1 MVFEAPNFA
10 KTVLPVAVSKTDGK
24 GEMPQVDVK
33 DAQPAP
39 FAMRRKGIDS
49 SQIQQTEVYTN
60 DEKIAA
66 MVASQT
72 KVDAIE
78 AGDDDG
84 TAVEAAE

>member
-1 MVFEAPNFA
+1 
-10 KTVLPVAVSKTDGK
+10 
-24 GEMPQVDVK
+24 MPQINVK

-39 FAMRRKGIDS
+39 FAMRRKGVDNNK
-49 SQIQQTEVYTN
+49 IQQTEVYTN

-78 AGDDDG
+78 ADDDDG
-84 TAVEAAE
+84 IAVEAAE